1 MRSVFRIINPRQGNL
16 LLGVCG
22 ILTGVIIIFWLLP
35 QFFFHTFF
43 LYFKGIETS
52 ETKQLELSRFNK
64 IERFVQIIDLPSELS
79 KDPIWKSEFSISQ
92 SHCRETISFGR
103 ELSNQLVGLG
113 SVDED
118 RLIIWGSETQQ
129 TKYYD
134 QLTNLYSQYLY
145 CLTSGDFSSAEG
157 SDKLLL
163 NVDKLSQLRQQI
175 NANSL
180 HLNAFSYLKNPAL
193 NQLTLIKRF
202 HDSKSLKLQYSMSQ
216 SQQWNQ
222 WLVREKIILSNFLD
236 KFDKEWIPQELS
248 QLIISRN
255 SHWLGPW
262 DEISFKG
269 FLHSLHVR
277 RELYSEI
284 MDKAQFFLMRNNYNP
299 NIFKAF
305 ESELLKELQLSFKTN
320 LDNGIWN
327 RFLDFLIASRTFSRR
342 IRHQC
347 YKDLSLD
354 LKQDIIQGIHAQLRL
369 IGRLEYIIENLPSGD

>member
-1 MRSVFRIINPRQGNL
+1 
-16 LLGVCG
+16 
-22 ILTGVIIIFWLLP
+22 
-35 QFFFHTFF
+35 
-43 LYFKGIETS
+43 
-52 ETKQLELSRFNK
+52 
-64 IERFVQIIDLPSELS
+64 
-79 KDPIWKSEFSISQ
+79 
-92 SHCRETISFGR
+92 
-103 ELSNQLVGLG
+103 
-113 SVDED
+113 
-118 RLIIWGSETQQ
+118 
-129 TKYYD
+129 
-134 QLTNLYSQYLY
+134 
-145 CLTSGDFSSAEG
+145 
-157 SDKLLL
+157 
-163 NVDKLSQLRQQI
+163 
-175 NANSL
+175 
-180 HLNAFSYLKNPAL
+180 
-193 NQLTLIKRF
+193 
-202 HDSKSLKLQYSMSQ
+202 MSQ

-277 RELYSEI
+277 RELYSEV

-299 NIFKAF
+299 NIFKSL
-305 ESELLKELQLSFKTN
+305 EWELQKELQLSFKTN